1 MLEKCHVF
9 RPAAPVY
16 FAFFLQSLEKGAM
29 GFESLLSSGWAGGG
43 VGRKE
48 EVETREEAKA
58 LRN

>member
-1 MLEKCHVF
+1 MCSDQLHLSTLH
-9 RPAAPVY
+9 
-16 FAFFLQSLEKGAM
+16 FLQSLEKGAM
-29 GFESLLSSGWAGGG
+29 GFESLLSSGWAGDG